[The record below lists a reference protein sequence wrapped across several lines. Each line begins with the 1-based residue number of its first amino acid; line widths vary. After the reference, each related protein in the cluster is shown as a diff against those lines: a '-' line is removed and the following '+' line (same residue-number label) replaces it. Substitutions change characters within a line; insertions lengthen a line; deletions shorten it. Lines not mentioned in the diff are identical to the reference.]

1 MLKKHSLFAITLLC
15 GSSIYANVPIESRGL
30 SQSNSGSTSVVND
43 QPVATNLN
51 WQLMQKNQQLEN
63 DIRTLRGQLEEQA
76 HSIDQ
81 LKKDLANRYTDLDQ
95 RLELLHQKVDPDSAA
110 TDENATTDANG
121 AAPVANEN
129 TQASMNATPEQTPT
143 APVAQTNQQ
152 PAPATSSTSN
162 TNSASAS
169 SENKDSTELD
179 KAAYTVALDAYKQGG
194 AKKAIAPMENFIKNH
209 PNSIYTPN
217 AYFWLAEFHLATD
230 PVNYAQAKKNYQ
242 IVADKYPTSSKAPRS
257 LYQLYSIAKDVDHKT
272 TVATQY
278 KNKLLASYPQS
289 EEAGFVKK

>member
-15 GSSIYANVPIESRGL
+15 GSSIYANIPIESRGL
-30 SQSNSGSTSVVND
+30 SQSDSGSMSVAND

-63 DIRTLRGQLEEQA
+63 DIRVLRGQLEEQTHA
-76 HSIDQ
+76 IDQ

-95 RLELLHQKVDPDSAA
+95 RLELLNQKVDPDSVA
-110 TDENATTDANG
+110 TDENAATDPNSATPNISNN
-121 AAPVANEN
+121 AQAPVNADPQQ
-129 TQASMNATPEQTPT
+129 TTATP
-143 APVAQTNQQ
+143 AVAQTNQQ
-152 PAPATSSTSN
+152 ANASTTNN
-162 TNSASAS
+162 TNTAQAPTQ
-169 SENKDSTELD
+169 NKDSAELD

-217 AYFWLAEFHLATD
+217 AYFWLAEFHLASD

-242 IVADKYPTSSKAPRS
+242 TVADKYPTSSKAPRS

-272 TVATQY
+272 AVATQY

>member
-30 SQSNSGSTSVVND
+30 SQSNSGSISATND

-63 DIRTLRGQLEEQA
+63 DIRVLRGQLEEQA
-76 HSIDQ
+76 HAIDQ

-95 RLELLHQKVDPDSAA
+95 RLELLNQKVDPDSAA
-110 TDENATTDANG
+110 TDENAATDANG
-121 AAPVANEN
+121 ATPAISNNAQAPV
-129 TQASMNATPEQTPT
+129 NADPQPTPAEPAIQ
-143 APVAQTNQQ
+143 NDQQ
-152 PAPATSSTSN
+152 PASN
-162 TNSASAS
+162 TAQTAT
-169 SENKDSTELD
+169 ENKDSNELD

-209 PNSIYTPN
+209 PDSIYTPN

-257 LYQLYSIAKDVDHKT
+257 LYQLYSIAKDVDRKPAI
-272 TVATQY
+272 ATQY
-278 KNKLLASYPQS
+278 KNKLLSRYPQS
-289 EEAGFVKK
+289 EEAGFIKK